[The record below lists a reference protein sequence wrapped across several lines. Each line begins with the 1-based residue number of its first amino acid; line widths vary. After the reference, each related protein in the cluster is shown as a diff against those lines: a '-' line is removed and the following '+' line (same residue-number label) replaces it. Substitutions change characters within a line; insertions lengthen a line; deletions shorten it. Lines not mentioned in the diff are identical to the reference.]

1 MSKQPVGNDY
11 PEATRKVD
19 RSVLGFFS
27 IAERV
32 LLVIIS
38 LLTMLAVALELIHF
52 AEAGR
57 VRLADLLLLFIY
69 LEVIGMA
76 YAYYATHSVPV
87 TLPVLIAITGITRL
101 IILQGKEA
109 EPSKLLFEAGA
120 VLLLALSLAILSWAS
135 QRTSMEVRCDAQ
147 LRIANDSAN
156 SSTAPA
162 SKSSLLGS
170 ASLPCKIMRRVM
182 PVIAINTGSVTGT
195 LWVA

>member
-1 MSKQPVGNDY
+1 MTKQQLGNDY
-11 PEATRKVD
+11 PEATQKID
-19 RSVLGFFS
+19 RGVLGFFS
-27 IAERV
+27 AAERI

-38 LLTMLAVALELIHF
+38 LLTMLAVALELAHF

-57 VRLADLLLLFIY
+57 IRLADLLLLFIY

-120 VLLLALSLAILSWAS
+120 VLLLALALAILSWAS
-135 QRTSMEVRCDAQ
+135 QRTPLIET
-147 LRIANDSAN
+147 
-156 SSTAPA
+156 SSKTE
-162 SKSSLLGS
+162 LQ
-170 ASLPCKIMRRVM
+170 
-182 PVIAINTGSVTGT
+182 
-195 LWVA
+195 

>member
-69 LEVIGMA
+69 LEVICMA

-135 QRTSMEVRCDAQ
+135 QRTST
-147 LRIANDSAN
+147 IN
-156 SSTAPA
+156 
-162 SKSSLLGS
+162 LGEDLS
-170 ASLPCKIMRRVM
+170 DLHDRHLK
-182 PVIAINTGSVTGT
+182 
-195 LWVA
+195 